1 MKSENN
7 VLQIV
12 MTLFRLTNFKFKF
25 EMKAGLTWCDTSY
38 CFERRLAVFFNE
50 VYSMTLS
57 VASKMHKC
65 HQTMNGSFY
74 VPFCRTL
81 AQLSVIGLNNK
92 TGLNP
97 DGLNS
102 MQSLGL
108 NNGYLVAN
116 ISSYLT
122 FWRTILATNSS
133 NARNR
138 WNSNHHLGRLVTPVG
153 WTLQLGQSMTK
164 TYHHHLTIIIIK

>member
-1 MKSENN
+1 MCC
-7 VLQIV
+7 
-12 MTLFRLTNFKFKF
+12 NFS
-25 EMKAGLTWCDTSY
+25 LL
-38 CFERRLAVFFNE
+38 CFVWRISNLHLKWKLGWLGVIRRRRLAVFLNE
-50 VYSMTLS
+50 VYSMTSS

-74 VPFCRTL
+74 VPFFKTL
-81 AQLSVIGLNNK
+81 AQLSEIGLNNK
-92 TGLNP
+92 TGLSP

-102 MQSLGL
+102 IQSLGL

-116 ISSYLT
+116 IFSYLT
-122 FWRTILATNSS
+122 FWRTILVTNSS

-153 WTLQLGQSMTK
+153 WTLQLG
-164 TYHHHLTIIIIK
+164 